1 MNAENIIANLT
12 ETLKGITDGAFSIA
26 LSGSRCKNMSDDDSD
41 IDLYILV
48 DDLKPYDDIYDIVT
62 KVSDSGAPI
71 YLLTDT
77 EATPFGGAI
86 DFRCNGIP
94 IEVTVKKF
102 SKVKQQLDN
111 CIDGKF
117 DIVPQ
122 TWTSNGYYTFICLSE
137 INYLKPL
144 WESDNFIKNYKE
156 KIECYPEKLR
166 NSIISVFWGRA
177 NTWINNF
184 HYESAISRGDYLF
197 TSPIVLHTVLD
208 MVQIIF
214 ALNKVYFTGDKRLE
228 STLRSMPYCPIS
240 LLENLPFLLQA
251 SDDKDRLQ
259 SQYDILK
266 NVVKEL
272 GARIENEN

>member
-1 MNAENIIANLT
+1 MNAESIIANLT
-12 ETLKGITDGAFSIA
+12 ETLKGITYGAFSIA
-26 LSGSRCKNMSDDDSD
+26 LSGSRAKNMSDDDSD

-48 DDLKPYDDIYDIVT
+48 DDLKSYDEIYDIITEVA
-62 KVSDSGAPI
+62 DSGTPI

-102 SKVKQQLDN
+102 SKVKRQLDD

-144 WESDNFIKNYKE
+144 WESDDFIKNYKG

-214 ALNKVYFTGDKRLE
+214 ALNRVYFTGDKRLE
-228 STLRSMPYCPIS
+228 STLRSMPYCPVS

-259 SQYDILK
+259 AQYDILK
-266 NVVKEL
+266 NVIKEL
-272 GARIENEN
+272 GERIENGN

>member
-1 MNAENIIANLT
+1 MNTENIINKLT
-12 ETLKGITDGAFSIA
+12 EVLKGITCGAFSIA
-26 LSGSRCKNMSDDDSD
+26 LSGSRAKNMSDNSSD

-48 DDLKPYDDIYDIVT
+48 DDLKSYDEIYDIII
-62 KVSDSGAPI
+62 KVADSNTPI

-77 EATPFGGAI
+77 EATPYGGAI

-94 IEVTVKKF
+94 IEVTIKKF
-102 SKVKQQLDN
+102 SKLKQQLDN

-117 DIVPQ
+117 DIIPQ

-184 HYESAISRGDYLF
+184 HYESAIKRGDYLF

-208 MVQIIF
+208 IVQIIF

-228 STLRSMPYCPIS
+228 STLSSLPYCPLS
-240 LLENLPFLLQA
+240 LLKNLAFLLQA
-251 SDDKDRLQ
+251 SNDSDRLQ
-259 SQYDILK
+259 TQYDILK
-266 NVVKEL
+266 SI
-272 GARIENEN
+272 IEEISIQIGNED